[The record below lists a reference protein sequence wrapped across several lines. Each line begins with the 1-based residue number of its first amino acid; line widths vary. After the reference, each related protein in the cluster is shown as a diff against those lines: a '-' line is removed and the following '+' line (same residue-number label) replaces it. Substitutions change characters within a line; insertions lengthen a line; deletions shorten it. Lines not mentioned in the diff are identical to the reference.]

1 MKCKQCGTRLKLGL
15 DFCPSCGMKIG
26 TIKDRALLLLT
37 SILKNCHVGICL
49 LASLIL
55 FISFV
60 IQHNTI
66 ATTIM
71 LYDIPVLGMSLYYCL
86 GLNLL
91 WYVAMLIYLRKI
103 TIPTIIELL
112 VLSFISGAI
121 IIFNVFIDLDDVY
134 NPILILLDHIAD
146 SFFTTS
152 IVILLAIGV
161 SILSLI
167 TYGIMKKKKGDIENA
182 NQ

>member
-1 MKCKQCGTRLKLGL
+1 
-15 DFCPSCGMKIG
+15 
-26 TIKDRALLLLT
+26 
-37 SILKNCHVGICL
+37 
-49 LASLIL
+49 
-55 FISFV
+55 
-60 IQHNTI
+60 
-66 ATTIM
+66 M